1 MTADDRY
8 PARLVTPQQSI
19 VFRALL
25 TAIKQGSEAW
35 ASTEEVANAGGL
47 TLRQTRRSLRR
58 LRARGKVGMVYPATK
73 GRYWAPK
80 DDITRLHLQSRAWDR
95 YDQ

>member
-8 PARLVTPQQSI
+8 PARLVTPQQAI
-19 VFRALL
+19 VFQALL
-25 TAIKQGSEAW
+25 NAIRQGPEAW
-35 ASTEEVANAGGL
+35 ASTEEVANTGGL

-80 DDITRLHLQSRAWDR
+80 DDISRLRLQSRAWDR
-95 YDQ
+95 YSQ

>member
-8 PARLVTPQQSI
+8 PARLVTPQQAI
-19 VFRALL
+19 VFQALL
-25 TAIKQGSEAW
+25 TAIKQGPEAW

-47 TLRQTRRSLRR
+47 TLRQTRRSLRG

-73 GRYWAPK
+73 GRYWAPN
-80 DDITRLHLQSRAWDR
+80 DDIARLRLQSRAWDR
-95 YDQ
+95 YGQ